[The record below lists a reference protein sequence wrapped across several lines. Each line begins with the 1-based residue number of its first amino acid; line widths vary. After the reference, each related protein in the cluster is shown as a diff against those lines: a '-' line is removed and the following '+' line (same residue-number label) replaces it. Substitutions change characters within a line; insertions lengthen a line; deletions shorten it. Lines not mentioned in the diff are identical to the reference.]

1 MKKVFGLAFVVAAL
15 VVTPVAV
22 AATLTNGASQNCD
35 GIAVWHFVNVQTDG
49 ETDKGMLTAWFS
61 GGPEDVLT
69 VEASAVNKNMQ
80 HFFVETEGDVT
91 LVDATS
97 DLPGRIQLSD
107 LSCDG
112 GKKGG
117 KK

>member
-49 ETDKGMLTAWFS
+49 ATDKGMLTASFS
-61 GGPEDVLT
+61 GGLVLT